1 MNILKSLCILGM
13 ATTALAMAAS
23 GQAASFDCAKA
34 TTKVEK
40 AICADDG
47 LSSLDDE
54 MAAAYKLALKKGN
67 ASKIKSAQKDW
78 LQERNSCASDDSGA
92 YANMQECIKE
102 QYNYRLFDLNRM
114 VYLPQKLKAC
124 TDLVIDEKTTRFEGA
139 TPGEAGG
146 EVFVIMKHHVGFFVV
161 SVDGLSDKDNAD
173 KYMFNTK
180 DFAKGDKVKVCLA
193 SVPKDCPPGDDRGKG
208 YSITNYKNH
217 KTFSGTPDWHSCG
230 GA

>member
-114 VYLPQKLKAC
+114 VYL
-124 TDLVIDEKTTRFEGA
+124 
-139 TPGEAGG
+139 
-146 EVFVIMKHHVGFFVV
+146 
-161 SVDGLSDKDNAD
+161 
-173 KYMFNTK
+173 
-180 DFAKGDKVKVCLA
+180 
-193 SVPKDCPPGDDRGKG
+193 
-208 YSITNYKNH
+208 
-217 KTFSGTPDWHSCG
+217 
-230 GA
+230 